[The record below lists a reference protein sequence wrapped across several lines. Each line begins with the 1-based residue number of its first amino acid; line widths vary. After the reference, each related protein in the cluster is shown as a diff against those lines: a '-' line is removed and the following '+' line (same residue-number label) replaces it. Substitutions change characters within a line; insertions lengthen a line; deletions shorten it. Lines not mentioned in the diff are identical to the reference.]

1 MGAEEQRQQKFDR
14 MTKTPIPRLIGELAV
29 PTIISMLVTS
39 FYNMADTFFV
49 GKINTSATAAVGI
62 VFPLM
67 AMIQAFGFF
76 CGHGSGNYISRQLGA
91 HNFEDASKMSAT
103 GFVTAFVLGLGILVV
118 GFLFTDP
125 LLHIMGSTETILP
138 YARSYMRIILIGAP
152 YMTAS
157 LVLNNQLRFQGSA
170 FYSMIGITTGAVLN
184 IGLDPLFIFVLD
196 MGVAGAALATIISQF
211 VSFCLLIAGTFRGGN
226 LRLNLRDFSPS
237 LKYYQNIVKGG
248 APSLFRQGLGSFAT
262 VCLNLMAGPYGD
274 AAIAAM
280 SIVTRISQFAASV
293 VIGFEQGFQPVC
305 GFNYGAKLF
314 KRVQEGF
321 WFCVKFCTSV
331 LLVAAV
337 CGWIFSPNLIGIFL
351 KTDPLVIEYGS
362 QALRLQALTFP
373 LVGWITIANMML
385 QTIGKT
391 VKASLLAMSRQFLFF
406 VPVILTLPG
415 FLGILGVQLSQP
427 IADFCSFLLAVPLS
441 ISVLREMSHEQEQLE
456 QLKITREN

>member
-1 MGAEEQRQQKFDR
+1 MGEEEQRQQKFDR

-49 GKINTSATAAVGI
+49 GKITTSATAAVGI

-157 LVLNNQLRFQGSA
+157 LVLNTQLRFQGSA

-184 IGLDPLFIFVLD
+184 IVLDPLFIFVLD

-226 LRLNLRDFSPS
+226 LRLNLKDFSPS

-248 APSLFRQGLGSFAT
+248 APSLFRQGLGCFAT

-280 SIVTRISQFAASV
+280 SFVTRIFQFVASV
-293 VIGFEQGFQPVC
+293 VIGFGQGFQPVC

-331 LLVAAV
+331 LLVEAV
-337 CGWIFSPNLIGIFL
+337 CGWIFSTSLIGIFL

-441 ISVLREMSHEQEQLE
+441 ISVLREMSHEQGQLE
-456 QLKITREN
+456 QLIITREN